1 MWMAWINKL
10 WHWIKG
16 SGLSILFV
24 IASIILILF
33 HKGLWIGV
41 VVLLFLVSELIRC
54 RGMLRLNFDR
64 SISQSSFS
72 HLWMAFLIFVLV
84 LDVIVV
90 TNSFYFK
97 SQESESLS
105 RIFVDMV
112 SPISLRNDVYQDA
125 FDTATVTIKHGQVKN
140 FPDSV
145 SITIPSNHRVV
156 QQSPAQGN
164 TIRLV
169 LIYLAGLIVFSG
181 ILVATINRFFAM
193 RAERYRQGMTRYLFK
208 RHTLI
213 VGADDIVISLVK
225 SLLRKGGTKQIV
237 IMTRKQVVDFRKE
250 LFSSI
255 DGRYHDQIVLQY
267 GEQTSK
273 SDLMCLRP
281 EKACEIYIMGDYD
294 RDDNGWSRHDADNIT
309 SLKLF
314 KDILD
319 EKKESNKKCYVMFEY
334 QSTFTTF
341 QFSDISNNF
350 GTVLDFCPFNLYE
363 MIAQK
368 TLINKSLYCRDD
380 AIQPLEGKGIDF
392 NSDKHVHL
400 VIVGM
405 TPMGTAMALM
415 AAQLCH
421 YPNYVRDKN
430 RKTRIT
436 MIDPNADQEMRL
448 FMGRYKD
455 LFSVSPWRYIE
466 ADASKTDYF
475 GSTVFEDVPWHKMSG
490 ELFDVEMLGRDF
502 VDVEWEFV
510 KGGVEM
516 AEVHSY
522 LRELSKD
529 SNTVLT
535 VAVCASLTHKAV
547 ATGLYLP
554 EEVYDKGLQVLVY
567 QAENDSLID
576 VLSNTNIEKGWS
588 RRYKKIHAFGLE
600 KDGFDLSQLDVTM
613 AQCVNYLYST
623 VSWNSESPDG
633 GADYTLSKK
642 TDALLLEKWDEKSSG
657 GKPLAAARWSSIYS
671 ANTLWTKLRNIG
683 WISGKL
689 SEGEVELLAEVEHN
703 RWNVEQLIM
712 NYRPRQR
719 RDEDEYA
726 TKANRVHPDL
736 KSYDKL
742 DENTKKYDRAIAKAY
757 PYLYEEW
764 KKGHSED
771 NR

>member
-1 MWMAWINKL
+1 MYNLWIWLKR
-10 WHWIKG
+10 H
-16 SGLSILFV
+16 GLSIAFV
-24 IASIILILF
+24 GVSIALVLL
-33 HKGLWIGV
+33 HKGSWLGV
-41 VVLLFLVSELIRC
+41 VALLFLALECIRC
-54 RGMLRLNFDR
+54 KGMLRLNFDR
-64 SISQSSFS
+64 SISQSSAS
-72 HLWMAFLIFVLV
+72 HLWMAFLIFILV
-84 LDVIVV
+84 LDVIVGANAV
-90 TNSFYFK
+90 IFNG
-97 SQESESLS
+97 QESETLS
-105 RIFVDMV
+105 RTFIDMV
-112 SPISLRNDVYQDA
+112 SPISLRNDIYQGTT
-125 FDTATVTIKHGQVKN
+125 DTATVTISHGQIETYL
-140 FPDSV
+140 DSV
-145 SITIPSNHRVV
+145 SFAIPTSRGMAQKAPSKSN
-156 QQSPAQGN
+156 
-164 TIRLV
+164 TMRLAF
-169 LIYLAGLIVFSG
+169 IYLAGLIVFSG
-181 ILVATINRFFAM
+181 ILVATINRFFAT

-225 SLLRKGGTKQIV
+225 SLLRKGETEQIV
-237 IMTRKQVVDFRKE
+237 IMTRKQVEDFRKE
-250 LFSSI
+250 LFSNI

-309 SLKLF
+309 SLQLF
-314 KDILD
+314 KDILE

-350 GTVLDFCPFNLYE
+350 GNVLDFHPFNLYE

-368 TLINKSLYCRDD
+368 TLINKSLDCRND
-380 AIQPLEGKGIDF
+380 AIQPLEGKGMDF

-415 AAQLCH
+415 ASQLCH

-475 GSTVFEDVPWHKMSG
+475 GSIGYENVPWNKMS
-490 ELFDVEMLGRDF
+490 EDLFDVEMLGCDF

-522 LRELSKD
+522 LRKLSND
-529 SNTVLT
+529 PNTVLT

-623 VSWNSESPDG
+623 VNWNSESPDG

-642 TDALLLEKWDEKSSG
+642 TDALLLEKWDEKPSG
-657 GKPLAAARWSSIYS
+657 GKPLAVARWSSIYS
-671 ANTLWTKLRNIG
+671 ANTLWTKLRSVG
-683 WISGKL
+683 WKEGEL

-703 RWNVEQLIM
+703 RWDVEQLIM